1 MNTCTPYR
9 EILVYM
15 CPTRTNVVISVLCG
29 LFLVQNLDTKFLN
42 LDTLDALD
50 ALDTFTLFSSI
61 GCSNAVFTVQEKPCF
76 RRTR

>member
-42 LDTLDALD
+42 SDTPDALD
-50 ALDTFTLFSSI
+50 ALDTFTPFSSI
-61 GCSNAVFTVQEKPCF
+61 GRPSTVFEVQEKPCLEKP
-76 RRTR
+76 